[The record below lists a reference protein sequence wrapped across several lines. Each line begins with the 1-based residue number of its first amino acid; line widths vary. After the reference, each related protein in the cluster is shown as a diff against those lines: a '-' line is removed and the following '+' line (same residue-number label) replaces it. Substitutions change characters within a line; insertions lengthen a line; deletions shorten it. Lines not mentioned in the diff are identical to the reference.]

1 MHLGATGARIWLIK
15 SNEPHLL
22 RENRDVYPS
31 IYRRED
37 HYTGLN
43 WRVDLPVPF
52 HLGHQTAL
60 LKDVLRHN
68 PDPPW
73 SRARWSFREGVARFE
88 GEEQARAVSQALA
101 ARLSR

>member
-1 MHLGATGARIWLIK
+1 MSK
-15 SNEPHLL
+15 EPNHL

-52 HLGHQTAL
+52 TLGDQRTLMTEAL
-60 LKDVLRHN
+60 NHSPDVPR
-68 PDPPW
+68 
-73 SRARWSFREGVARFE
+73 SRRRWSVRKDVARFPTE
-88 GEEQARAVSQALA
+88 KQAMAVAKALV
-101 ARLSR
+101 ARTCK